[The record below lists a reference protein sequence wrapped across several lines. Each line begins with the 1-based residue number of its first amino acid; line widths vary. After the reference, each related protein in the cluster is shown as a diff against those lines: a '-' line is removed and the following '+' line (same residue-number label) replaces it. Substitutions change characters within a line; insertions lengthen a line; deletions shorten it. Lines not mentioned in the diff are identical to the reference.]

1 MLPCSEPDMLK
12 TLVNIKNLPQTPGIY
27 KFTDSS
33 GNIIYIGKAVN
44 LRKRVL
50 SYLRP
55 PYQLDPKTR
64 TMIKKAKYVN
74 VIKVMSDFEALV
86 LESELIHKYLPK
98 YNIIWRDDK
107 HYIYIKITPD
117 EFPRVLLARHET
129 HDRAL
134 YFGPFPS
141 KTIVIDILGII
152 RKIFPFCNQ
161 NPAARRACFYTHLG
175 LCAPCPATV
184 RKTSGE
190 QYRIYRNQYL
200 ENIKHIKD
208 LLKAKSGRLIKKLSS
223 EMQVC
228 SKQQKFEKAGV
239 LRDQIQK
246 LEYLNLK
253 RFSALSYIENP
264 YLSQKTHR
272 KELTQLVEILRIYFS
287 DLQVVKRIEC
297 YDISNISG
305 TSPAGSMVTFVA
317 GEPDKNYYRRFHIK
331 RLNTPNDFAML
342 EEIMERRL
350 KHKNWLLPDLFVLDG
365 GKPQLQ
371 KIISVF
377 KKNNISIPL
386 IGLVKVEEELVIPF
400 ADKFIKIK
408 LPADSLALNLIK
420 RIRDEAHRFAHKY
433 HELIRMKN

>member
-1 MLPCSEPDMLK
+1 MLK
-12 TLVNIKNLPQTPGIY
+12 TLDNIKSLPQSPGIY
-27 KFTDSS
+27 KFTDST
-33 GNIIYIGKAVN
+33 GNIIYIGKAIN
-44 LRKRVL
+44 LRNRVL

-55 PYQLDPKTR
+55 DNQLDPKTR
-64 TMIKKAKYVN
+64 IMIKNAKYVN

-107 HYIYIKITPD
+107 HYIYLKITS
-117 EFPRVLLARHET
+117 EKFPRVLLARRET

-141 KTIVIDILGII
+141 RTVVMDILGFI

-161 NPAARRACFYTHLG
+161 NPTAKKACFYTHLG
-175 LCAPCPATV
+175 LCKPCPAEV
-184 RKTSGE
+184 RKMSGG
-190 QYRIYRNQYL
+190 QYLIYRGQYL
-200 ENIKHIKD
+200 ENIRNIKD

-228 SKQQKFEKAGV
+228 SRERNFEQAAI

-253 RFSALSYIENP
+253 RFSSLSYIENP

-272 KELTQLVEILRIYFS
+272 KELTELAEILGIYFPG
-287 DLQVVKRIEC
+287 LEALKKIEC

-317 GEPDKNYYRRFHIK
+317 GEPDKNSYRRFHIR

-342 EEIMERRL
+342 EEVMERRL
-350 KHKNWLLPDLFVLDG
+350 LHKNWPVPDLFVLDG

-371 KIISVF
+371 KIITVF
-377 KKNNISIPL
+377 RKYNISVPL
-386 IGLVKVEEELVIPF
+386 IGLAKVEEELVIPYKS
-400 ADKFIKIK
+400 KFIKIK
-408 LPADSLALNLIK
+408 LPADSPALNLIK

-433 HELIRMKN
+433 HELIRMRKLTSLFA

>member
-1 MLPCSEPDMLK
+1 MLK
-12 TLVNIKNLPQTPGIY
+12 TLDNIKNLPQTPGIY
-27 KFTDSS
+27 KFTDTT
-33 GNIIYIGKAVN
+33 GNIIYIGKAIN
-44 LRKRVL
+44 LRNRVL

-55 PYQLDPKTR
+55 NNQLDQKTR
-64 TMIKKAKYVN
+64 IMIKNAKYVN

-86 LESELIHKYLPK
+86 LESDLIHKYLPK

-107 HYIYIKITPD
+107 HYIYIKITSD
-117 EFPRVLLARHET
+117 EFPRVLLGRHENN
-129 HDRAL
+129 DRSL

-141 KTIVIDILGII
+141 KAIVIDILGII

-161 NPAARRACFYTHLG
+161 NSTGKRACFYTHLG
-175 LCAPCPATV
+175 LCNPCPAIV
-184 RKTSGE
+184 RKMSGE
-190 QYRIYRNQYL
+190 EYRIYRSQYL
-200 ENIKHIKD
+200 ENIRHLKE
-208 LLKAKSGRLIKKLSS
+208 LLKAKSGRLIKKLSL
-223 EMQVC
+223 EMHVY
-228 SKQQKFEKAGV
+228 SKQQNFERAAV

-246 LEYLNLK
+246 LKYLNLK
-253 RFSALSYIENP
+253 RFSSLSYIENP

-272 KELTQLVEILRIYFS
+272 KELTELSEILRIYFP
-287 DLQVVKRIEC
+287 DLQAVKRIEC
-297 YDISNISG
+297 YDISNING

-371 KIISVF
+371 KIISVL
-377 KKNNISIPL
+377 KNSNISVPL
-386 IGLVKVEEELVIPF
+386 IGLAKIEEELVIPYG
-400 ADKFIKIK
+400 DKFIKIK
-408 LPADSLALNLIK
+408 LPTDSPALNLIK

-433 HELIRMKN
+433 HELIRMRRLTSLFA